1 MTSIM
6 EYLRRA
12 VADGA
17 SDVFIVAGG
26 PVSYK
31 CSGQLLPISE
41 TKVFPPETQALIEEI
56 YAMAGRDMAEYL
68 RRGDDDFSFAK
79 PGLARFRVSAYRQRG
94 SMAAVIRVVAFEIPD
109 YRTLGIPE
117 AVVETADVLHGMV
130 IISGTAGSGKSTTQ
144 ACIIDRINKT
154 RSAHVITLEDPIEF
168 LYRDEKSIISQ
179 REISIDTADYLS
191 ALRSS
196 LRQAPDVIL
205 LGEMRDY
212 ETVRTAMTA
221 AETGHL
227 IITTLH
233 TQGAVNTIDRIV
245 DMFPPAQQAQVRIQL
260 SMVLHSVISQ
270 QLLPAAGGG
279 CVPAVEIMRV
289 NSAIR
294 NMIRESKTY
303 QIDNVIQSGGA
314 EGMVSMDQSVLELCR
329 RGVVD
334 CQTAVDHAFHPDLM
348 RRRVEGL

>member
-1 MTSIM
+1 
-6 EYLRRA
+6 
-12 VADGA
+12 
-17 SDVFIVAGG
+17 
-26 PVSYK
+26 
-31 CSGQLLPISE
+31 
-41 TKVFPPETQALIEEI
+41 
-56 YAMAGRDMAEYL
+56 MAGRDMAEYR

-79 PGLARFRVSAYRQRG
+79 PGLSRFRVSAYRQRG

-109 YRTLGIPE
+109 YRALGIPE
-117 AVVETADVLHGMV
+117 TVMETANVLHGMV
-130 IISGTAGSGKSTTQ
+130 VISGTAGSGKSTTQ
-144 ACIIDRINKT
+144 ACLIDRINKT

-168 LYRDEKSIISQ
+168 LYRDEKSLISQ

-233 TQGAVNTIDRIV
+233 TQGAVNTVDRII

-270 QLLPAAGGG
+270 QLLPTAAGGRI
-279 CVPAVEIMRV
+279 PAMEILRV
-289 NSAIR
+289 NGAVR

-303 QIDNVIQSGGA
+303 QIDNVIQSGAA
-314 EGMVSMDQSVLELCR
+314 EGMVSMDQAVLALYR

-334 CQTAVDHAFHPDLM
+334 QQTAMDHAFHPELM
-348 RRRVEGL
+348 RRKVVGL